1 MREESELVR
10 DFFHES
16 AGFFVEV
23 GANHPRDG
31 SQTWH
36 LEQSGWKGIL
46 IEPQP
51 DLAEQLRQERRAKV
65 FSVACSSPQN
75 AGQYGAL
82 HLAGRLSALD
92 RDRMAPDI
100 KSSTDLM
107 VRLET
112 LDAVLTQGG
121 APQPIDFLSIDVEG
135 HEVEVLSGFDFSLW
149 RPRLILLED
158 WVHDLSRHRFMVK
171 SGYKLVRRTE
181 INGWYVP
188 RDTRLSVSLL
198 ERWKLLRKYY
208 LGLPFRIAKE
218 TLRRARQPS

>member
-1 MREESELVR
+1 MSDETELVGN
-10 DFFHES
+10 FFGES
-16 AGFFVEV
+16 TGFFVEV

-36 LEQSGWKGIL
+36 LEQSGWNGIL
-46 IEPQP
+46 VEPQP
-51 DLAEQLRQERRAKV
+51 ELAEQLRQERKAKV
-65 FSVACSSPQN
+65 FSVACSSPEN
-75 AGQYGAL
+75 AGQYRAL

-92 RDRMAPDI
+92 RNRMAPDI
-100 KSSTDLM
+100 KSSTTLA

-112 LDAVLTQGG
+112 LDSVLTQGD

-135 HEVEVLSGFDFSLW
+135 HEVEVLSGFNFAHW
-149 RPRLILLED
+149 QPRLILLED

-188 RDTRLSVSLL
+188 PHTRVPVRLL
-198 ERWKLLRKYY
+198 ERWELLRKYC
-208 LGLPFRIAKE
+208 LGLPFRITKDM
-218 TLRRARQPS
+218 LRRAQRPS